1 MKIAKKKYLTFCYFL
16 SPMQSSLYII
26 QITHHIFFSSLSC
39 KYDFEAF
46 VIKLVISWNHNFF
59 KLFEMILDPF
69 QGPNSVIVRI

>member
-1 MKIAKKKYLTFCYFL
+1 MKITKKKYLTFCYFL

-46 VIKLVISWNHNFF
+46 VIKLVTYLSYSLNYFS
-59 KLFEMILDPF
+59 E
-69 QGPNSVIVRI
+69 RIEIGHLI